1 MITTLAIKLKKQKK
15 MKNNLS
21 KMMCLDIYLSSLSSK
36 EYDKIKDQIETSKAK
51 FMPLLSWDIFSQHY
65 FKTCEKL
72 KIENDINMV
81 KAFAEK
87 AKWKNEIDTIFNN
100 QDFDALIITD
110 AEQKILWVN
119 DGFTQMTG
127 FSKTFALNKKPHFL
141 QGINTSTKTKTRIR
155 KKLNDLKPFTEII
168 TNYRKDNSSYEC
180 EVKIIPMYNE
190 NVTHYLAIEK
200 QIV

>member
-36 EYDKIKDQIETSKAK
+36 EYDKIKDQIEPSKAK
-51 FMPLLSWDIFSQHY
+51 YMPLLSWDIFSQHY

-127 FSKTFALNKKPHFL
+127 YSKTFAINKKPQFL
-141 QGINTSTKTKTRIR
+141 QGINTSVKTKSRF
-155 KKLNDLKPFTEII
+155 KNKLNNLKPFTEII
-168 TNYRKDNSSYEC
+168 TNYKKDNSSYEC
-180 EVKIIPMYNE
+180 EVKIIPMYVE
-190 NVTHYLAIEK
+190 NVTHFLAIEK